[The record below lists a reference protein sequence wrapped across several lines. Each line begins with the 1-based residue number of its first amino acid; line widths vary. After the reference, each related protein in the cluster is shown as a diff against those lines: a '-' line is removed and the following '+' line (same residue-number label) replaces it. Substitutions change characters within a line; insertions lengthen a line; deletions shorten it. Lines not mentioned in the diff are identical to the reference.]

1 MEIIQQIVRDYNL
14 IDYEYNTDYSLD
26 LFQLSQL
33 LQHTNKLRKNLK
45 FPKNLDFSEAER
57 EFESIF
63 FTRNGVR
70 AEISR
75 FDALVAL

>member
-45 FPKNLDFSEAER
+45 FPKNPSFSEAER

-70 AEISR
+70 AEISC